1 MPDARTSL
9 GSTTAV
15 NRGPVRS
22 TCRCR
27 LRNYVPRSNELTTVS
42 ENRCHRPAVSESRID
57 AHVKVLDECVVSRA
71 KRYGLDA
78 VVYAPHF
85 VRLPEIRA
93 KARGFSDDDLLV
105 VPGRELFTGSW
116 RNRQHVL
123 AFGLTDPVPDFLTLD
138 ATMAEL
144 RRQNA
149 AVLIPHPEF
158 LNVGLSEGS
167 IRRHEA
173 TIDAVE
179 TDNAKFWPHHAR
191 RARATASQL
200 GLPEFGSSY
209 AHLHGSVGEV
219 WTAFE
224 KAIETETDL
233 MAAFTEG
240 APRVARRRH
249 GATHWARRA
258 AEFAHLGYENSWGKF
273 DRLVLPG
280 ETPTHPRHALYEG
293 RFDASSVY

>member
-1 MPDARTSL
+1 
-9 GSTTAV
+9 
-15 NRGPVRS
+15 
-22 TCRCR
+22 
-27 LRNYVPRSNELTTVS
+27 
-42 ENRCHRPAVSESRID
+42 VSESRID
-57 AHVKVLDECVVSRA
+57 PHVKVLDQRVVRRA

-85 VRLPEIRA
+85 TRLPDVRA
-93 KARGFSDDDLLV
+93 TARAFSDDDLLV

-123 AFGLTDPVPDFLTLD
+123 AFGLTDPIPDFLTLD

-158 LNVGLSEGS
+158 LNVGLDGAA
-167 IRRHEA
+167 IRRHGA
-173 TIDAVE
+173 TVDAVE
-179 TDNAKFWPHHAR
+179 TDNAKYWPHHAR
-191 RARATASQL
+191 RARGIASRL
-200 GLPEFGSSY
+200 GLPAFGSSY
-209 AHLHGSVGEV
+209 AHLPGSVGEV

-224 KAIETETDL
+224 ASIESEADL
-233 MAAFTEG
+233 IAAFREG
-240 APRVARRRH
+240 APRVVGRRN
-249 GATHWARRA
+249 GAVHWARRA

-280 ETPTHPRHALYEG
+280 ETATHPRHAPYEG
-293 RFDASSVY
+293 RFDESSVY

>member
-1 MPDARTSL
+1 M
-9 GSTTAV
+9 
-15 NRGPVRS
+15 
-22 TCRCR
+22 
-27 LRNYVPRSNELTTVS
+27 
-42 ENRCHRPAVSESRID
+42 SESRID
-57 AHVKVLDECVVSRA
+57 AHVKVLDERVVRRA

-85 VRLPEIRA
+85 TRLPEIRA
-93 KARGFSDDDLLV
+93 KARAFSDDDFLV

-123 AFGLTDPVPDFLTLD
+123 AFGLTDPVPDFLALD

-144 RRQNA
+144 DRQAA

-158 LNVGLSEGS
+158 LNVGLGRAA

-191 RARATASQL
+191 RARGIATEFDLL
-200 GLPEFGSSY
+200 GFGSSY
-209 AHLHGSVGEV
+209 AHLPGSVGEV
-219 WTAFE
+219 WTAFD
-224 KAIETETDL
+224 APIETEADL
-233 MAAFTEG
+233 VAAFTEG
-240 APRVARRRH
+240 APRAVRRRH
-249 GATHWARRA
+249 GALHWTKRG

-280 ETPTHPRHALYEG
+280 ETPTHPGHALYGG
-293 RFDASSVY
+293 RFDESSVY